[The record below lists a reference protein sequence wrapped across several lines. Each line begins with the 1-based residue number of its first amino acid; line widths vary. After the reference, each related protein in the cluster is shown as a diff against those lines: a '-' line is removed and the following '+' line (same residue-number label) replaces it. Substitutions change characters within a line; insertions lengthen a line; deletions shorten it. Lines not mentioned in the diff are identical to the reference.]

1 MGGFGIEAERC
12 RNEAR
17 SDCKAKIMKER
28 RKFLKTFVAF
38 FAGVGVWLNPVV
50 CILASGVK
58 KVGKIILPKGTDRET
73 LVGKNPATL
82 DTRNLEPT
90 PLKEFGTMGLTDHA
104 VDLET
109 WRLEVTGE
117 VGEPLRLRYEEITA
131 LPAIERNVLLICPGF
146 FANHGMW
153 KGISI
158 QALLDLAKADKGV
171 THVTIRGPE
180 GRYESLQRYPIED
193 VLSDKVFLAYQ
204 VNGKPLPQRHGFP
217 LRTVAEDY
225 YGYDWVKYVY
235 KITVE
240 KIG

>member
-1 MGGFGIEAERC
+1 
-12 RNEAR
+12 
-17 SDCKAKIMKER
+17 MKER
-28 RKFLKTFVAF
+28 RQFLKTIAACC
-38 FAGVGVWLNPVV
+38 AGVGVWLNPVLST
-50 CILASGVK
+50 LAAGVK
-58 KVGKIILPKGTDRET
+58 KVGKIILPKGTDRAT

-90 PLKEFGTMGLTDHA
+90 PLKDFGTMGLTDHT

-117 VGEPLRLRYEEITA
+117 VGAPLHLRYEEITA

-146 FANHGMW
+146 FANHGTW
-153 KGISI
+153 TGVSI
-158 QALLDLAKADKGV
+158 RVLLDLAKAHKAV

-193 VLSDKVFLAYQ
+193 VLSDKVFLAYK
-204 VNGKPLPQRHGFP
+204 VNGKPLPERHGFP